1 MFTKGEEVEE
11 GEGKW
16 VKRVNCRVME
26 TKFFLNYGGEY
37 TVVYT
42 EPKYNIEY
50 MKLMLSTNKKIFK

>member
-42 EPKYNIEY
+42 EVAI
-50 MKLMLSTNKKIFK
+50 